1 VGALAQARLVLN
13 KGDSMARQ
21 GKTINVKVP
30 RTKVVKALE
39 QALIKLETDYKNQ
52 DTEEKKYNITYKKWE
67 QQVIKL
73 AMAKFN
79 KAVGL
84 KVNARYNGSVN
95 VDFDIPAG
103 EINLPEEPS
112 RNYNSIP
119 EWQYKDSKEEIE
131 NAIRVLRMCEDEYIN
146 TGTYGNISK
155 YL

>member
-1 VGALAQARLVLN
+1 
-13 KGDSMARQ
+13 MARQ

-39 QALIKLETDYKNQ
+39 QALIKLETNYKNQ
-52 DTEEKKYNITYKKWE
+52 DIEQKKYDVTYKKWE

-79 KAVGL
+79 KAVDL
-84 KVNARYNGSVN
+84 RVNARYNGSVSIN
-95 VDFDIPAG
+95 FDIPAG

-112 RNYNSIP
+112 RHYDSISD
-119 EWQYKDSKEEIE
+119 WQYKESKEEIE
-131 NAIRVLRMCEDEYIN
+131 NAIRVLKMCEDEYIN

>member
-21 GKTINVKVP
+21 SKAINVKVP

-39 QALIKLETDYKNQ
+39 QALVKLETDYKNQ
-52 DTEEKKYNITYKKWE
+52 DAEQKKYDVTYKKWE
-67 QQVIKL
+67 QRVIKL
-73 AMAKFN
+73 AVARFS
-79 KAVGL
+79 KAINL
-84 KVNARYNGSVN
+84 KVNSRYNGSVN

-112 RNYNSIP
+112 RQFNSIP

-131 NAIRVLRMCEDEYIN
+131 NAIRVLKMCEDEYIN